1 MMNGP
6 KIDVEIHQELS
17 PGRVA
22 QAPDEPF
29 PRTYMRREADDIAR
43 VVKPIDASLLR
54 DHIAGLV
61 KELAG
66 GLKPGPDGPKSCE
79 VTFSVKIGAE
89 GNVIVSKFAAEAQ
102 LQVKVT
108 WER

>member
-1 MMNGP
+1 MS
-6 KIDVEIHQELS
+6 KTIDVEVHDAGASGDAHS
-17 PGRVA
+17 PGNPTPRVFGPK
-22 QAPDEPF
+22 QDVG
-29 PRTYMRREADDIAR
+29 EAAR
-43 VVKPIDASLLR
+43 LVKPIDAALLR
-54 DHIAGLV
+54 DHISGIV
-61 KELAG
+61 RELAG

-79 VTFSVKIGAE
+79 ITFSVKIGAE